1 MTADT
6 TSKGDRFIV
15 CTGCSGG
22 ADLARALQGRVPVET
37 TDCMNVCD
45 KPISLA
51 VRAEGKAAYLF
62 TGVDPDTPED
72 IEAFAKLYAESADG
86 QIMDARP
93 AGNLRFC
100 LVGRIPA

>member
-1 MTADT
+1 MTAK
-6 TSKGDRFIV
+6 TSTHGDRFIV

-22 ADLARALQGRVPVET
+22 ADLAKSLAGRVPVET
-37 TDCMNVCD
+37 TDCLNVCD

-51 VRAEGKAAYLF
+51 VRATGKAAYLF
-62 TGVDPDTPED
+62 TGVDPDAPED
-72 IEAFAKLYAESADG
+72 IEAFAKLYADSPDG
-86 QIMDARP
+86 QIMDARS

>member
-1 MTADT
+1 MTT
-6 TSKGDRFIV
+6 KGDRFIV

-22 ADLARALQGRVPVET
+22 ADLAAALKGRVAVET

-62 TGVDPDTPED
+62 AGVDPDTPED
-72 IEAFAKLYAESADG
+72 IEAFSELYAESADG

>member
-1 MTADT
+1 MANIPLR
-6 TSKGDRFIV
+6 KGDRFIV

-22 ADLARALQGRVPVET
+22 RDLAKALQGRVPVET

-45 KPISLA
+45 SPVSLA

-62 TGVDPDTPED
+62 TGVDPDAPED
-72 IEAFAKLYAESADG
+72 IEAFARLYAESADG
-86 QIMDARP
+86 QIIDARP